1 MRWMNPSEKRL
12 HEMKR
17 CLLLLFLFGI
27 TAVPLSGCM
36 MWMPGTGHGSTHQMP
51 VRAKTI
57 EKEIPEKDA
66 RLTVDVPP
74 LTAGEEATLV
84 LTASRIQNGTPLTG
98 AMVNFL
104 FERVRRT
111 AAEHADYDVM
121 TSEECEAE
129 ELAGKGIYQVRYKF
143 GEQGLYR
150 ITAQARIEAKEGV
163 QAPLKIA
170 IVQDVGRHEG
180 HDNEASVTPWMVVG
194 GIGMAVMMLLMV
206 M

>member
-1 MRWMNPSEKRL
+1 MDHGPS
-12 HEMKR
+12 
-17 CLLLLFLFGI
+17 
-27 TAVPLSGCM
+27 
-36 MWMPGTGHGSTHQMP
+36 HQMP
-51 VRAKTI
+51 ERAKTA

-66 RLTVDVPP
+66 RFTLDIPP
-74 LTAGEEATLV
+74 LSAGEEATLV
-84 LTASRIQNGTPLTG
+84 LTASRIRNGAPLTG
-98 AMVNFL
+98 AMVTFL
-104 FERVRRT
+104 VERLRQPAT
-111 AAEHADYDVM
+111 EHADYDVVA
-121 TSEECEAE
+121 SEEREAE

-150 ITAQARIEAKEGV
+150 ITAQARIEAEEGV

-170 IVQDVGRHEG
+170 IVQDMGRREG